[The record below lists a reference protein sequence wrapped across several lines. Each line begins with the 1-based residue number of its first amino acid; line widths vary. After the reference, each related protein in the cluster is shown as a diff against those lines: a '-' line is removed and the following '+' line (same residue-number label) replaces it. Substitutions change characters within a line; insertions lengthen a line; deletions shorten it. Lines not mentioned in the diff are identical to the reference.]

1 MARAKKATKAGQK
14 KRATQKE
21 DASAP
26 VSAPY
31 HLPTIQNL
39 RDEIDRVFESA
50 DWRFLSSPARRA
62 STSIATLFPHDAG
75 WSRVPAIDF
84 DETDKSYKITAELPG
99 MEEKDIK
106 VGLSN
111 SILTISGEKKE
122 EKEEKQEGYHL
133 SERRYGSFERRLH
146 VPHGVDT
153 SKISAKFKN
162 GVLTVGLPKL
172 PKARQDEKKIS
183 VEKG

>member
-14 KRATQKE
+14 KKAKKKE
-21 DASAP
+21 KASGKVPAQ
-26 VSAPY
+26 Y
-31 HLPTIQNL
+31 HLPTIQDVK
-39 RDEIDRVFESA
+39 DEIDRVFENA
-50 DWRFLSSPARRA
+50 DWGFLRSPARRA

-84 DETDKSYKITAELPG
+84 DENDKSYKITAELPG

-106 VGLSN
+106 VGLSD

-122 EKEEKQEGYHL
+122 EKEEKKEGYHL

-146 VPHGVDT
+146 VPHGVDA

-162 GVLTVGLPKL
+162 GVLTVALPKL
-172 PKARQDEKKIS
+172 PKARQAKKKIT
-183 VEKG
+183 VEKS